1 MLKEIQHYISN
12 PEDVPDVPLAVKNY
26 LQVRYNY
33 TYLNATHHIAFMRSK
48 GCSESHI
55 LGFIEG
61 LAYASEVLDEMEQR
75 IKMNKEEV
83 E

>member
-33 TYLNATHHIAFMRSK
+33 TYLNATHP
-48 GCSESHI
+48 CS
-55 LGFIEG
+55 
-61 LAYASEVLDEMEQR
+61 
-75 IKMNKEEV
+75 
-83 E
+83 